1 MSIISN
7 ILDYEIKFIILI
19 QKLFG
24 DPEEN
29 VNLIKLGKIFTNN
42 DNQNKLIIYAVIINL
57 IQNLT
62 LQDLSFKIILVMLYN
77 LSKVFTVIYF
87 SKFVNFKIKNFFKIQ
102 RPYLEDHKIKKI
114 TIKKDKSKSY
124 SFPSNSIQN
133 SLVLYT
139 LIFNLITENYWFT
152 KICVYSIVLLL
163 GFIKTIRGLHYLHD
177 IVSGLIISNSII
189 YLVWF
194 IGL

>member
-7 ILDYEIKFIILI
+7 ILDYEIQFIILI
-19 QKLFG
+19 QRLFG
-24 DPEEN
+24 SPEDN

-42 DNQNKLIIYAVIINL
+42 DHQNKLIIYAVIINL

-62 LQDLSFKIILVMLYN
+62 LNDFSIKFVLLMFYN

-87 SKFVNFKIKNFFKIQ
+87 SKFINFQIKNFFKIQ
-102 RPYLEDHKIKKI
+102 RPYLEDHKIQKI

-133 SLVLYT
+133 SLVFYT
-139 LIFNLITENYWFT
+139 LVLNLVTQNYWFT
-152 KICVYSIVLLL
+152 KIIVYTIVSIL

-177 IVSGLIISNSII
+177 IISGLIISNLIL
-189 YLVWF
+189 YLVW
-194 IGL
+194 IIDM